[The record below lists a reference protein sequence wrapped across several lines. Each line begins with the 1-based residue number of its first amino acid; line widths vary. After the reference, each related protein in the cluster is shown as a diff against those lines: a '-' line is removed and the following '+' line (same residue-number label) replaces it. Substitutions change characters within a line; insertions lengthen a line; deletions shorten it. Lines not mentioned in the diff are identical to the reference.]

1 MSEIAEKPLCEICGK
16 EFASK
21 STLKNH
27 KNKKVPCKA
36 PTHLIQHV
44 LEEAGVPSAMEPA
57 GQFRPVSKKFHE
69 TLSKEIR
76 LDEGIF
82 FTPKK
87 ARDLLFAKLAE
98 LGVKP
103 KTILEPSFGTGEFLL
118 DAQRHYPDA
127 KLLGVEKNKKLFNS
141 LKMPAATLDRM
152 DFTEWEGSADL
163 IIGNPPY
170 FVMETGKTAKDK
182 KEFREFYEECM
193 TGRPNMFVIF
203 IYQCLK
209 EHLLANGF
217 LAFIIPTSIFNC
229 SYYQPMRDYIEANT
243 TICYL
248 ETLDKPG
255 FFETGQPTALMI
267 LQKKAAPSPAPYIF
281 HSATGLTYITPHWQ
295 ELKKI
300 TANTKTLFQMG
311 LGVKT
316 GSVVWN
322 QVKDCLTD
330 DSKETLLIYASNI
343 NKSELKLN
351 NLLGTEKKQY
361 VKEMSKPTLSGPV
374 ILVERGYGNGFSF
387 NAVLCTCEKFY
398 AENHLNVIY
407 ARSKE
412 AEKNLERV
420 LESFKDTRSMEFI
433 KMFMGNGMLSST
445 ELETLMPVF

>member
-1 MSEIAEKPLCEICGK
+1 MSSTEKSVCETCGK

-27 KNKKVPCKA
+27 SKKKIPCKP
-36 PTHLIQHV
+36 PTNLIQHV
-44 LEEAGVPSAMEPA
+44 LEEAGVPTLIEPA

-76 LDEGIF
+76 LEEGIF

-87 ARDLLFAKLAE
+87 VRDLLFAKLAE
-98 LGVKP
+98 LSVKP

-118 DAQRHYPDA
+118 DAQRHYPNA
-127 KLLGVEKNKKLFNS
+127 KLIGVENNKKLFDS
-141 LKMPAATLDRM
+141 LKMPAASLHKM

-170 FVMETGKTAKDK
+170 FVVKTGKTAKEK
-182 KEFREFYEECM
+182 KEFHEYYEECM

-209 EHLLANGF
+209 EHLTADGF

-267 LQKKAAPSPAPYIF
+267 LQKKTSNEGRYIF
-281 HSATGLTYITPHWQ
+281 HSATGITYITPYWK
-295 ELKKI
+295 ELNEI
-300 TANTKTLFQMG
+300 TANTKTLSQLG

-322 QVKDCLTD
+322 QVKENLTE

-343 NKSELKLN
+343 NKSELKLD
-351 NLLGTEKKQY
+351 NLLGSEKKQY
-361 VKEMSKPTLSGPV
+361 VKKITKPTLSGPV

-387 NAVLCTCEKFY
+387 NAVLCTKQKFY
-398 AENHLNVIY
+398 AENHINVIY

-412 AEKNLERV
+412 AEENLERI
-420 LESFKDTRSMEFI
+420 LKSFKDTRSMEFI
-433 KMFMGNGMLSST
+433 KMFMGNGMMSAT

>member
-1 MSEIAEKPLCEICGK
+1 MSESSEKSICETCGK

-27 KNKKVPCKA
+27 KNKKIPCKA

-44 LEEAGVPSAMEPA
+44 LEEAGVPTSIEPA

-69 TLSKEIR
+69 TLSKETR
-76 LDEGIF
+76 LEEGIF

-87 ARDLLFAKLAE
+87 VRDLLFAKLAE

-103 KTILEPSFGTGEFLL
+103 KTILEPSFGSGEFLL

-127 KLLGVEKNKKLFNS
+127 KLIGVENNKKLFES
-141 LKMPAATLDRM
+141 LKMPAASLHRM

-170 FVMETGKTAKDK
+170 FVVKTGETTKEK
-182 KEFREFYEECM
+182 KEFHEYYAECM

-209 EHLLANGF
+209 EHLTADGF
-217 LAFIIPTSIFNC
+217 LAFIIPTSLFNC
-229 SYYQPMRDYIEANT
+229 SYYQPMRDYIEANA
-243 TICYL
+243 TISYL

-267 LQKKAAPSPAPYIF
+267 LQKKSSDTGKYIF
-281 HSATGLTYITPHWQ
+281 HSATGITYITPCWK
-295 ELKKI
+295 ELNEI
-300 TANTKTLFQMG
+300 TANTKTLSQLG
-311 LGVKT
+311 LSVKT

-322 QVKDCLTD
+322 QVKDHLTD

-343 NKSELKLN
+343 NKSELKLD
-351 NLLGTEKKQY
+351 NLLGSEKKQY
-361 VKEMSKPTLSGPV
+361 VKKITKPTLSGPV

-387 NAVLCTCEKFY
+387 NAVLCTRQKFY
-398 AENHLNVIY
+398 AENHINVIY
-407 ARSKE
+407 AHSKE
-412 AEKNLERV
+412 AEENLERV
-420 LESFKDTRSMEFI
+420 LKSFKDTRSMQFI
-433 KMFMGNGMLSST
+433 KMFMGNGMMSAT
-445 ELETLMPVF
+445 ELETLMPIF